1 VRNPYR
7 GEKIK
12 KKILGNT
19 KEERDAKTIEI
30 KEKYK
35 LFMENRENEII
46 EEERAENEKNMS
58 IRAKRRVQ

>member
-1 VRNPYR
+1 M
-7 GEKIK
+7 
-12 KKILGNT
+12 GNT